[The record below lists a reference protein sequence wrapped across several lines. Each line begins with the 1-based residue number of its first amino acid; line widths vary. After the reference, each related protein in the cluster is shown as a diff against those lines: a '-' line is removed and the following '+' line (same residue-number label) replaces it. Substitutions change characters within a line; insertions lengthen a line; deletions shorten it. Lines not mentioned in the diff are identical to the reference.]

1 MCQPNVVSDEMNVS
15 HGQAGPELLQ
25 SYESYDENATG
36 KVEVYA
42 ESNAAAL
49 SSVPIYQTWPPSYY
63 DGTSVTPTASP
74 GPYGQTV
81 QPYYSEFNPSLN
93 SANGY
98 YVAHP
103 ASAADDQMKT
113 LTAVPLP
120 HGQGYVVYQAC
131 VAPPPDAL
139 STNHVEN
146 ELNPLLKN
154 LSLRPLL
161 PVPYSS
167 VLPAMDGI
175 PQPADVNAM
184 HSVYTVPMA
193 HANVRATNPQLAK
206 IQVSTGVSG
215 VAGNFCSGVPGARPT
230 FSSAPTPMPSATNV
244 SSSLMA
250 PNSYMTSIRVVSC
263 LHTLLI
269 LNKVSFNIFI
279 FLSRNLHS
287 ITVAMSL
294 LHPAIRLLV

>member
-1 MCQPNVVSDEMNVS
+1 
-15 HGQAGPELLQ
+15 
-25 SYESYDENATG
+25 
-36 KVEVYA
+36 
-42 ESNAAAL
+42 
-49 SSVPIYQTWPPSYY
+49 
-63 DGTSVTPTASP
+63 VTPTASP

-93 SANGY
+93 GANGY
-98 YVAHP
+98 YMAHS

-131 VAPPPDAL
+131 VAPPPDVI
-139 STNHVEN
+139 STNHVES

-184 HSVYTVPMA
+184 HSVYTVPV
-193 HANVRATNPQLAK
+193 ANVRATNPQLAK
-206 IQVSTGVSG
+206 IQVSSGVSG
-215 VAGNFCSGVPGARPT
+215 AAGTLCSGGPGARPT
-230 FSSAPTPMPSATNV
+230 FSSAPTPVPSATNV

-250 PNSYMTSIRVVSC
+250 PNSYMTSIRVVSFFQ
-263 LHTLLI
+263 TLLI

-279 FLSRNLHS
+279 LKS
-287 ITVAMSL
+287 TA
-294 LHPAIRLLV
+294 